1 MKIKA
6 NYIIQNPELF
16 SIISG
21 GSDAAGEEADVG
33 GSRMALATLKMG
45 FFPAFSRSP
54 NSGDP
59 IFG

>member
-1 MKIKA
+1 VRG
-6 NYIIQNPELF
+6 EREV
-16 SIISG
+16 SSG
-21 GSDAAGEEADVG
+21 SAAAGEEADVG
-33 GSRMALATLKMG
+33 GSRTAQATPKMG